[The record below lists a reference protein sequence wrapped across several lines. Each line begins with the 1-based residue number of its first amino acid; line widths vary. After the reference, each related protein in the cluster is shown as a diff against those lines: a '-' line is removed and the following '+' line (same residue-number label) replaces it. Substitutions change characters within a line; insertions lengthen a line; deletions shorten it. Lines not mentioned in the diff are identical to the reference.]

1 MKQATAVSMSDKF
14 VYWVF
19 QSHPDWILELQ
30 PDLAAEAA
38 VDAAGAAGSA
48 GGYRFSAPVLKERE
62 YRLDGLFLPPPQRP
76 DLPAVI
82 LEAQMAADPGF
93 LRRALALLVQPEEQV
108 PASSAALRQQVAGTD
123 QALPLAD
130 VIAAIVITRFNGRSL
145 KELCAMGGITL
156 EDFSQSLAYRGI
168 FGQGRLEG
176 RQEGELDLTLR
187 QLRRRCG
194 LLDPDQEVRIRAL
207 SLERLE
213 ALAEALLDFKSPADL
228 VAWLAAG

>member
-1 MKQATAVSMSDKF
+1 
-14 VYWVF
+14 
-19 QSHPDWILELQ
+19 
-30 PDLAAEAA
+30 
-38 VDAAGAAGSA
+38 
-48 GGYRFSAPVLKERE
+48 
-62 YRLDGLFLPPPQRP
+62 
-76 DLPAVI
+76 
-82 LEAQMAADPGF
+82 
-93 LRRALALLVQPEEQV
+93 
-108 PASSAALRQQVAGTD
+108 
-123 QALPLAD
+123 LAD

-168 FGQGRLEG
+168 FGQG